1 MGRGWIA
8 RGYDEPLRVW
18 EEEEGGWWLPIRGG
32 RGETRGEWKVL
43 TPPYKSSGGGGL
55 LARPEPRRCSSG
67 LLFNRPLSPLPT
79 ASPEFRSPYVSF
91 ASRCT
96 RTAARRKA
104 SQKFQQFP
112 PPPLSSSP
120 VILQFPSICLHLDII
135 TLPDVNLC
143 RAPGMATRFFPKK
156 ISREKNRGVLRSC
169 GGIEGGGGGR
179 GGFFFENFGEWRSV
193 FLVSNMGFFSKNLA
207 NYFFPMGI
215 SGDRYFWF
223 RM

>member
-179 GGFFFENFGEWRSV
+179 GGFFSKILEN
-193 FLVSNMGFFSKNLA
+193 
-207 NYFFPMGI
+207 
-215 SGDRYFWF
+215 GDRYFWF
-223 RM
+223 RIWVFFRKIWRIIFFQWG

>member
-156 ISREKNRGVLRSC
+156 IAASSALAEESREGE
-169 GGIEGGGGGR
+169 EGGVD
-179 GGFFFENFGEWRSV
+179 FFSKILENGDRYFWFRIWV
-193 FLVSNMGFFSKNLA
+193 FFSKNLA

>member
-1 MGRGWIA
+1 M
-8 RGYDEPLRVW
+8 
-18 EEEEGGWWLPIRGG
+18 PIRGG

-67 LLFNRPLSPLPT
+67 LLFNRPPSSPLPT

-120 VILQFPSICLHLDII
+120 VILQFPSSCLHLDII

-156 ISREKNRGVLRSC
+156 IAASSALAEESR
-169 GGIEGGGGGR
+169 EGGGLER
-179 GGFFFENFGEWRSV
+179 GGFFSKILEN
-193 FLVSNMGFFSKNLA
+193 
-207 NYFFPMGI
+207 
-215 SGDRYFWF
+215 GDRYFWF
-223 RM
+223 RIWVFFRKIWRIIFFQWG